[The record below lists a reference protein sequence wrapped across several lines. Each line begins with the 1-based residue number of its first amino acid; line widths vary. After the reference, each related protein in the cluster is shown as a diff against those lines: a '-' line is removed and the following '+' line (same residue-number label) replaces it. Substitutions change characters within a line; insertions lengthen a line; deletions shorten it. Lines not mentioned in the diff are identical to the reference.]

1 MHAIA
6 LLVAAGRRFGPRA
19 RSDPGTRAGVRRR
32 MSFPGG
38 LTLAMIVV
46 AVGCSSSDSDR
57 STWEGPFGKRLG
69 DRVYVLRPSGAI
81 RSVVVFG
88 HGWSD
93 YTPVKY
99 RKWFDHLAARGT
111 AIIYPRYQATD
122 SLSEWNSGDRI
133 RSGWFRGIRLGFAHL
148 GAPKAPVVAAGFS
161 AGASLAY
168 LFASR
173 AVALGLPSPK
183 AVNVI
188 FPGGTVEFIP
198 GAGRVLPFPPATKI
212 LIQVGDRDT
221 VAGSL
226 GGDVIW
232 RSLRAVPAARKRYEV
247 VHSSGDFV
255 AEHGAPQL
263 TSKEARRA
271 FWAPLDAS
279 IADARHVQDG

>member
-1 MHAIA
+1 MKVTLSGGEFRGSLARFCGLSLAVI
-6 LLVAAGRRFGPRA
+6 LVAAA
-19 RSDPGTRAGVRRR
+19 
-32 MSFPGG
+32 
-38 LTLAMIVV
+38 
-46 AVGCSSSDSDR
+46 CSSSR
-57 STWEGPFGKRLG
+57 SQRAAWEGPFGKRLG
-69 DRVYVLRPSGAI
+69 DLVYVARPSGSI

-99 RKWFDHLAARGT
+99 RKWFDHLVADGN

-122 SLSEWNSGDRI
+122 SFAEWNSGDRI
-133 RSGWFRGIRLGFAHL
+133 RSGWFRGIRTGFAHL
-148 GAPKAPVVAAGFS
+148 GGSDVPVVAAGYS
-161 AGASLAY
+161 AGATLAY
-168 LFASR
+168 LYATR
-173 AVALGLPSPK
+173 AAAMGLPVPRT
-183 AVNVI
+183 VNVI

-198 GAGRVLPFPPATKI
+198 NAGHVQPFPLKTRV

-221 VAGSL
+221 VVGTD

-232 RSLRAVPAARKRYEV
+232 RSLRAARAANKRYEV

-255 AEHGAPQL
+255 AEHGAPQM

-279 IADARHVQDG
+279 IAAARAEGG